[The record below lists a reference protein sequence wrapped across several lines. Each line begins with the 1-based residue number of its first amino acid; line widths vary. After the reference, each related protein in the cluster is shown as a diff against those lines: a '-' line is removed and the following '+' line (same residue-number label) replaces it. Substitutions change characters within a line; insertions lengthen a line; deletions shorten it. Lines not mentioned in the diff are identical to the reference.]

1 MHLHYLYYV
10 CVPSKYIL
18 WLVQGVEQQNKALA
32 FSKSIKFTATNPE
45 FISKQKLLS
54 KCTSVPT
61 LYAEKPQCTLQSVVS
76 AQKHRRP

>member
-54 KCTSVPT
+54 KCTNVCRKTPVHF
-61 LYAEKPQCTLQSVVS
+61 AK
-76 AQKHRRP
+76 RRKRTKTP